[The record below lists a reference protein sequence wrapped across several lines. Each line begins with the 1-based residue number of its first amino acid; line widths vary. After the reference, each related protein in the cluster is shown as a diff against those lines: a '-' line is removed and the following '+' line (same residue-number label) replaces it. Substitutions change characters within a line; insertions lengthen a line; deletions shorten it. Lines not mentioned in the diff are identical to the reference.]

1 MGLYHQYFAG
11 ILSVLLR
18 ILGARNTSSA
28 VGIPSVPGGVTSI
41 YTGTGCAIFWGA
53 FFQVENK
60 FWGIIFGKII
70 HGHKFWGIIFSMT
83 LNFGVSF
90 QE

>member
-1 MGLYHQYFAG
+1 ML
-11 ILSVLLR
+11 
-18 ILGARNTSSA
+18 N
-28 VGIPSVPGGVTSI
+28 PGGVTSI

-83 LNFGVSF
+83 INFVVNFFANDVDVEGNF
-90 QE
+90 MYLIKLLDFCPNYGPIIRY